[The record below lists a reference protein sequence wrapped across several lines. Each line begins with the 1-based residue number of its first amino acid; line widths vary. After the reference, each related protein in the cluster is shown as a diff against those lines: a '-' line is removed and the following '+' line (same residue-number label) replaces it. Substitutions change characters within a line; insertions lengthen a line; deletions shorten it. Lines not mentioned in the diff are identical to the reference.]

1 MRVMPNEKYRIAVLG
16 DQGSV
21 LGFKALGLD
30 VYPAET
36 VEDARE
42 ILHRLAKEN
51 TAIIYL
57 TEQLALGLEAE
68 IARYKDDLMPAIILI
83 PGKSG
88 SLGIGMANVKKSVER
103 AVGADIL

>member
-1 MRVMPNEKYRIAVLG
+1 MPNEKYRIAVLG